1 MKILIDTTV
10 LVEIDRNRK
19 EIITLIK
26 KLVKEHEL
34 YLSVITVSE
43 ILTGAYLRKDHDLAA
58 IKAKLLMG
66 QMNWVDVDPLIAEK
80 AGEINAFLIINGLK
94 IEFPDVL
101 IAATSL
107 VLKCDL
113 LISSNKDHFQRI
125 PALKNKV
132 LTPLELKEKI

>member
-1 MKILIDTTV
+1 MKIIIDTTV
-10 LVEIDRNRK
+10 LVEIDRGNQD
-19 EIITLIK
+19 IIAMMKL
-26 KLVKEHEL
+26 LVKRHEL

-58 IKAKLLMG
+58 VKAKLLMG
-66 QMNWVDVDPLIAEK
+66 QMEWVDVDPLIAEK

-101 IAATSL
+101 IAATAL
-107 VLKCDL
+107 ILNCDL
-113 LISSNKDHFQRI
+113 IISNNKEHFQRI

-132 LTPLELKEKI
+132 LTPLELKDKV